1 MGKIRVKTLGVDK
14 FEEQDKKK
22 SKVKKEQKE
31 ARKSA
36 KGAHGGE
43 RLVAVGPSEEELAK
57 IEVPKEEE
65 APKVEEKTKKA
76 RAKPQRQRS
85 KRYRESLTLV
95 DRSKTYPLSGAIELL
110 KKVTFSTFDG
120 TVELHINV
128 KEKGVTGHLTL
139 PHGSG
144 KVTRVAIANDEVL
157 KEIEQGKID
166 FDVLLA
172 HPSQMPKLAKVA
184 RILGPKGLMPNPK
197 AGTISDAPEKLAEKY
212 KAGQMNFRTEAQAPI
227 IHLVVGKVSMGEK
240 DLLENVQTVLSVIGS
255 EKILNITLKSTMSP
269 GIKLAV

>member
-1 MGKIRVKTLGVDK
+1 MGKIRIKTLG
-14 FEEQDKKK
+14 EGGLEQQDKKK

-31 ARKSA
+31 ARKTA

-43 RLVAVGPSEEELAK
+43 RLVAIGPSEEDL
-57 IEVPKEEE
+57 
-65 APKVEEKTKKA
+65 EKLSEPEQPTTDTRKPGKQ
-76 RAKPQRQRS
+76 RALG
-85 KRYRESLTLV
+85 KRYRDALIQV
-95 DRSKTYPLSGAIELL
+95 DRAKTYPLPQAVDLL
-110 KKVTFSTFDG
+110 KKVSFSTFDG
-120 TVELHINV
+120 TVELHINT
-128 KEKGVTGHLTL
+128 KEKGVSGNLTL

-144 KVTRVAIANDEVL
+144 KATRVAIATDEVI
-157 KEIEQGKID
+157 KEVEQGKIN

-184 RILGPKGLMPNPK
+184 RILGPRGLMPNPK

-240 DLLENVQTVLSVIGS
+240 DLEENIQTALSAIGQ
-255 EKILNITLKSTMSP
+255 EKIANITLKSTMSP
-269 GIKLAV
+269 GIKISI